1 MKDDFSHIDEMFRSG
16 LDNVKIDPPSGLFEN
31 IQGDI
36 STSSAVSSQTSV
48 LQKLTALSKSWVGI
62 SVASLSIITGVVAVL
77 SETDKS
83 EQTTRQRVNEK
94 NMAVITEPS
103 ITPATIVPDTS
114 LATSPKPVEATN
126 KRVTSNSDLDIVK
139 PKSVQDESQPVHSTN
154 EVVTQELVSSKQ
166 VIENSPLHGEGEHP
180 DQIHE
185 PTNCKGRFELT
196 STPNFSN
203 LKLIGLSIQGSLAK
217 YEVLINGEKW
227 TGFLGKAKKLE
238 RPCYV
243 KKTAAINCEVRAHF
257 MDNCRDTQSI
267 TEIVKPDISETEEVL
282 PTVFTPNGDG
292 QNDSFYIKIAK
303 PRKFHLWVVNT
314 RGEVVFETNR
324 IDKKWGGDFNGQ
336 TCKPGGYQVHYQ
348 AQYDDIQ
355 NKKVER
361 YLLWLKR

>member
-1 MKDDFSHIDEMFRSG
+1 MKDDFSHIDEVFRSG
-16 LDNVKIDPPSGLFEN
+16 LDNVKIDPPSGLFEH

-36 STSSAVSSQTSV
+36 SSSSAVSSQTSV
-48 LQKLTALSKSWVGI
+48 LQKVTAFSKSWIGI
-62 SVASLSIITGVVAVL
+62 SIASVSIVTGIVAML

-83 EQTTRQRVNEK
+83 ENTITQRVDEK
-94 NMAVITEPS
+94 NTVLVTKPTIK
-103 ITPATIVPDTS
+103 PATVVTDTS
-114 LATSPKPVEATN
+114 LATSPEPEEGSN
-126 KRVTSNSDLDIVK
+126 NRVTSNYDLDVVEPI
-139 PKSVQDESQPVHSTN
+139 SVQDESQSVHSTN
-154 EVVTQELVSSKQ
+154 EVVTQEIVHPKP
-166 VIENSPLHGEGEHP
+166 VIENSPLHGEDEQTE
-180 DQIHE
+180 QIHA
-185 PTNCKGRFELT
+185 PINCKGRFELV

-217 YEVLINGEKW
+217 YEVIINGEKW
-227 TGFLGKAKKLE
+227 TGFLGKSKKLQ

-292 QNDSFYIKIAK
+292 QNDSFYIKIAT

-314 RGEVVFETNR
+314 KGEMVFETNR

-348 AQYDDIQ
+348 AQYDDVQ

>member
-1 MKDDFSHIDEMFRSG
+1 MKDDFSHIDEVFRSG
-16 LDNVKIDPPSGLFEN
+16 LDKVKIDPPSGLFEH

-83 EQTTRQRVNEK
+83 ENTIPQRLDEN
-94 NMAVITEPS
+94 NMSIITEPA
-103 ITPATIVPDTS
+103 ITPETSIPDTS
-114 LATSPKPVEATN
+114 LATSLEPIKGTN
-126 KRVTSNSDLDIVK
+126 KRVTSNFDLDLVK
-139 PKSVQDESQPVHSTN
+139 PKSVLDESRSFHSTN
-154 EVVTQELVSSKQ
+154 EVVTQEIVHPKP
-166 VIENSPLHGEGEHP
+166 VIDNSPLHGEGELTE
-180 DQIHE
+180 QILV
-185 PTNCKGRFELT
+185 PINCKGRFELI

-217 YEVLINGEKW
+217 YEVIINGEKW

-267 TEIVKPDISETEEVL
+267 TEVVKPDISESEEVL

-292 QNDSFYIKIAK
+292 QNDSFYIKIPT

-314 RGEVVFETNR
+314 RGEMVFETNK

-336 TCKPGGYQVHYQ
+336 TCKTGAYTVHYQ
-348 AQYDDIQ
+348 AQYDDDQ
-355 NKKVER
+355 NEKVER

>member
-1 MKDDFSHIDEMFRSG
+1 MKDDFSHMDEVFRSG
-16 LDNVKIDPPSGLFEN
+16 LDNVKIDPPSGLFEH

-36 STSSAVSSQTSV
+36 SSSSTAISQTSI

-62 SVASLSIITGVVAVL
+62 SVASLSIITGVVTVL

-83 EQTTRQRVNEK
+83 ENTITQRVDEK
-94 NMAVITEPS
+94 NTVLVTKPTIK
-103 ITPATIVPDTS
+103 PATIVPDTS
-114 LATSPKPVEATN
+114 LVTSPEPVEGTN
-126 KRVTSNSDLDIVK
+126 KRVTSNYGLDVVE
-139 PKSVQDESQPVHSTN
+139 PKSVQDESQSVHSTY
-154 EVVTQELVSSKQ
+154 EVVTQELVHPKP
-166 VIENSPLHGEGEHP
+166 VIENSLLHGESVQTE
-180 DQIHE
+180 QIHA
-185 PTNCKGRFELT
+185 PINCKGRFELV

-217 YEVLINGEKW
+217 YEVIINGEKW

-257 MDNCRDTQSI
+257 MDNCRDTQFI
-267 TEIVKPDISETEEVL
+267 TEIVKPDISESEEVL

-292 QNDSFYIKIAK
+292 QNDSFYIKI
-303 PRKFHLWVVNT
+303 PTPFKFNLWVVNT
-314 RGEVVFETNR
+314 RGEVVFETQN
-324 IDKKWGGDFNGQ
+324 ISKKWGGDFNGQ

-348 AQYDDIQ
+348 AEYDDDQ
-355 NKKVER
+355 NEKVER